1 MWRSGQ
7 SAAQTRCNIMY
18 SSSDNRVQA
27 EETAKQRDDAEF
39 LKEKLPGPSKGLT
52 AKLPDNL
59 PTKELPNI
67 QPTES
72 TAKNNPV
79 IIRETSPGAGATP
92 VHADCIQLKSSLRA
106 ENNLVITLD
115 DQPGDSVTTP
125 SPVPSGTWDDPVVV
139 DNDTDTSV
147 SSFLTSAKKRKSEE
161 SPKKDFNNI
170 MGHQKFCD
178 NCDMMT
184 DDMIAQL
191 KSCKS
196 IIEKVMMRGKKR
208 MRGGDQ
214 IDI

>member
-1 MWRSGQ
+1 MEAPPSPPTAAGQ
-7 SAAQTRCNIMY
+7 SKPLG
-18 SSSDNRVQA
+18 
-27 EETAKQRDDAEF
+27 ETAQQRDDAECPR
-39 LKEKLPGPSKGLT
+39 EKLPGPSKGLT

-125 SPVPSGTWDDPVVV
+125 SPVPSGTWDDPLVL
-139 DNDTDTSV
+139 DDDTDTSV
-147 SSFLTSAKKRKSEE
+147 SSVLTSAKKRKSEE
-161 SPKKDFNNI
+161 SPQNGFNNI

-178 NCDMMT
+178 NCD
-184 DDMIAQL
+184 DMIAQL
-191 KSCKS
+191 KSCKA
-196 IIEKVMMRGKKR
+196 IIEKVIIRGKKR
-208 MRGGDQ
+208 MLEKEEHEIHQ
-214 IDI
+214 IDM